1 MIMRLHYIDN
11 IRWVTILLV
20 MLFHV
25 FYYYNAYCAGSGI
38 GGFSDCQPQ
47 DAVVYM
53 LYPWLMPLLFVVAG
67 MSARYALGKYD
78 YRTFFRSRTRKLLVP
93 ATVGLFVFQ
102 WISGYAGM
110 LTMNYHYHADLGAG
124 QPWWV
129 MYIMFALTGGGG
141 LWFIQLLWLFSL
153 LTIPLHWA
161 ERKLYITYP
170 QEQPKS
176 TMRPA
181 LRDVLIALLM
191 LFFGV
196 MLYLGDQTVMDSNG
210 TMQDPAAMVN
220 VYRPLYYIVA
230 YLFGYYCFV
239 RTDVQEWL
247 SRYCRLTIP
256 VALACGIWLTVTTF
270 GQDAYSPAYLR
281 SVGNNLYAWL
291 AILAMFGGFK
301 RWLDRPVFWQIPI
314 RTATAKTTKTISP
327 AKQSYGLY
335 ILQFVVYMSV
345 GYVLRVHT
353 MLPPWAMYVLLFVA
367 MFTLTPALYMIIRR
381 IPVLRWC
388 VLGEK

>member
-1 MIMRLHYIDN
+1 MTMRLHYIDN

-38 GGFSDCQPQ
+38 GGFSDYQPQ
-47 DAVVYM
+47 DAVVYL

-78 YRTFFRSRTRKLLVP
+78 YRTFFRNRTRKLLVP
-93 ATVGLFVFQ
+93 ATIGLFVFQ
-102 WISGYAGM
+102 WLSGYAGM
-110 LTMNYHYHADLGAG
+110 LTMNYHYHADMGAG

-153 LTIPLHWA
+153 LTIPLYWV
-161 ERKLYITYP
+161 ERKLHITYP
-170 QEQPKS
+170 QEQAKC

-191 LFFGV
+191 VFFGV
-196 MLYLGDQTVMDSNG
+196 MLYLGDQAVMDSNG
-210 TMQDPAAMVN
+210 TMQDPASLLN
-220 VYRPLYYIVA
+220 VYRPLYYVVA
-230 YLFGYYCFV
+230 YLFGYYVFV
-239 RTDVQEWL
+239 RKDVQEWL
-247 SRYCRLTIP
+247 SRYGQLTIP
-256 VALACGIWLTVTTF
+256 AALACGIWLTVTTF

-291 AILAMFGGFK
+291 AILSMFGGFK
-301 RWLDRPVFWQIPI
+301 RWLDRPVVWQIPI
-314 RTATAKTTKTISP
+314 CTATGRTTKTLSP
-327 AKQSYGLY
+327 AKHSYGLY

-353 MLPPWAMYVLLFVA
+353 ILPPWAMYVLLFMA
-367 MFTLTPALYMIIRR
+367 MFTLTPALYAVIHR
-381 IPVLRWC
+381 IPILRWC

>member
-1 MIMRLHYIDN
+1 MRLHYIDN

-53 LYPWLMPLLFVVAG
+53 LYPWLMPLLFVVA
-67 MSARYALGKYD
+67 
-78 YRTFFRSRTRKLLVP
+78 
-93 ATVGLFVFQ
+93 
-102 WISGYAGM
+102 
-110 LTMNYHYHADLGAG
+110 
-124 QPWWV
+124 
-129 MYIMFALTGGGG
+129 
-141 LWFIQLLWLFSL
+141 
-153 LTIPLHWA
+153 
-161 ERKLYITYP
+161 
-170 QEQPKS
+170 
-176 TMRPA
+176 
-181 LRDVLIALLM
+181 
-191 LFFGV
+191 
-196 MLYLGDQTVMDSNG
+196 
-210 TMQDPAAMVN
+210 
-220 VYRPLYYIVA
+220 
-230 YLFGYYCFV
+230 YLFGYYIFV
-239 RTDVQEWL
+239 RNDVQEWL
-247 SRYCRLTIP
+247 SRYCLLTIP
-256 VALACGIWLTVTTF
+256 AALACGIWLTVTTF

-301 RWLDRPVFWQIPI
+301 RWLDRPVVWQIPI
-314 RTATAKTTKTISP
+314 RTVTEKTTKTISP
-327 AKQSYGLY
+327 AKHSYGLY
-335 ILQFVVYMSV
+335 ILQFVVYMSA

-353 MLPPWAMYVLLFVA
+353 MLPPWAMYVLLFAA